1 MKKLIIVLAVGMIAT
16 EATAQKTKKTSPSTT
31 VKEMPAAAPAQVEEV
46 QFIPPEIV
54 KDNPKPPAKS
64 KFTPPVIVNDKG
76 YNITVLITKEE
87 PVILLRKKGLI
98 QKIRMSVWNAKPK
111 YFENKY
117 GQLPPPP
124 PPAPQPI
131 PVPPA
136 PPVKE

>member
-16 EATAQKTKKTSPSTT
+16 EATAQKTKKTTPSTT

-46 QFIPPEIV
+46 QFIPPKIA
-54 KDNPKPPAKS
+54 KDNPK
-64 KFTPPVIVNDKG
+64 PPVIVNDKG
-76 YNITVLITKEE
+76 YNITVLTTKDE

-98 QKIRMSVWNAKPK
+98 QKIRMSVWNAKPQ

-124 PPAPQPI
+124 PPVPQPL

-136 PPVKE
+136 VKE